1 MLKRLSLYTLL
12 LCCVPFFAWLIN
24 WHWQGDTNYTQID
37 TLLYLIT
44 ETGSSPYAILTCA
57 FFALVYF
64 FAIRNKKQA
73 LAVIAVMA
81 LSVGVTQ
88 GVKSAL
94 KTVFAEPRPFIVQ
107 LAEKSSISPEYFY
120 DQPRDVREQIVLDY
134 YADKPVDAHLVHH
147 RSKETGYSF
156 PSGHSIFAATWLM
169 LAVGFG
175 QLLGRNNK
183 GMKYLTAGIAVWAV
197 LMLVSRLRL
206 GMHYPIDLLVSVLL
220 AWVFHCGLFD
230 WIKNKPIFN
239 RTLQDRVQ

>member
-12 LCCVPFFAWLIN
+12 LCLVPFFMWLIN
-24 WHWQGDTNYTQID
+24 WHWQGDGHNTAFD
-37 TLLYLIT
+37 TFLYFLT
-44 ETGSSPYAILTCA
+44 ETGSQPYAIITCCV
-57 FFALVYF
+57 FAVAYF
-64 FAIRNKKQA
+64 FCIADKKQA

-81 LSVGVTQ
+81 ISVGVTQ

-107 LAEKSSISPEYFY
+107 LVEKSSVSPDYFY
-120 DQPRDVREQIVLDY
+120 GQPRKVREQIVLDY
-134 YADKPVDAHLVHH
+134 YADKQIDMHLVHH

-156 PSGHSIFAATWLM
+156 PSGYSIFAATWLM

-197 LMLVSRLRL
+197 LILVSRLRL
-206 GMHYPIDLLVSVLL
+206 GMHYPVDLLASVLI
-220 AWVFHCGLFD
+220 AWLFHCVLFVLLPR
-230 WIKNKPIFN
+230 WRIFQPKN
-239 RTLQDRVQ
+239 Q

>member
-37 TLLYLIT
+37 TLLYFIT

-81 LSVGVTQ
+81 ISVGVTQ
-88 GVKSAL
+88 GVKSVL

-107 LAEKSSISPEYFY
+107 LGEKSSVSPDYFY
-120 DQPRDVREQIVLDY
+120 GQPRKVREQIVLDY
-134 YADKPVDAHLVHH
+134 YADKQIDMHLVHH

-197 LMLVSRLRL
+197 LILVSRLRL
-206 GMHYPIDLLVSVLL
+206 GMHYPVDLLASVLI
-220 AWVFHCGLFD
+220 AWLFHCVLFVLLPR
-230 WIKNKPIFN
+230 WRIFQPKN
-239 RTLQDRVQ
+239 Q

>member
-12 LCCVPFFAWLIN
+12 LCVVPFFAWLIN

-37 TLLYLIT
+37 TLLYFIT

-107 LAEKSSISPEYFY
+107 LTEKSSVSPDYFY
-120 DQPRDVREQIVLDY
+120 DQPRKAREQIVLDY
-134 YADKPVDAHLVHH
+134 YADKQVDAHLVHH

-239 RTLQDRVQ
+239 RTLQDRA